1 MPKFSM
7 ILPMHNCEKFA
18 RRMLDSIAAQDFK
31 DYELICVCDACEDDS
46 AGLARSYGA
55 RVEEVDF
62 HRAGLSRNRGLE
74 LAKGEWVL
82 FADDDDWLLHE
93 YVFSRIAGMAGKNG
107 EDILAM
113 SFIWKGQGYTRNTPT
128 VIWPAVWNKAWRREF
143 IGDTRFSE
151 KKYGDDADFTNA
163 MLAKNPKIMFWDF
176 PIYYYDYLRP
186 DSLSEKIMNHKEL

>member
-7 ILPMHNCEKFA
+7 ILPMHHCEKFA
-18 RRMLDSIAAQDFK
+18 RRMLDSIAAQDYK

-74 LAKGEWVL
+74 VATGEWLL

-93 YVFSRIAGMAGKNG
+93 FVFSQIADMAGKNG
-107 EDILAM
+107 EDILV
-113 SFIWKGQGYTRNTPT
+113 T
-128 VIWPAVWNKAWRREF
+128 VDDDDEF
-143 IGDTRFSE
+143 SDV
-151 KKYGDDADFTNA
+151 ADFFDDMLSDEADYDVNTN
-163 MLAKNPKIMFWDF
+163 K
-176 PIYYYDYLRP
+176 
-186 DSLSEKIMNHKEL
+186 